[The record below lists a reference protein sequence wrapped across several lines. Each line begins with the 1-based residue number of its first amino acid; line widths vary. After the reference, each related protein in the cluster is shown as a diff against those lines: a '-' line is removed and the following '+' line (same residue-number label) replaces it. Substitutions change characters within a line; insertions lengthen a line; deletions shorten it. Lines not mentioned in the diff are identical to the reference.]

1 MAWAGGARRSHEREI
16 DMFDSIPEGWTA
28 LLLLGAFHGVNPGM
42 GWLFAVALG
51 LQEGSGRAVWRAL
64 PPLIAGHALAVGV
77 AIAVGALLGVAI
89 GSAPVRWGLAA
100 TLVTM
105 GILHLRRAWHPRFG
119 GMRVGPRDLLV
130 WSFLMATGHG
140 AGLMALAFVPTGGDT
155 EAHAAALPAT
165 AAPLA
170 MPSAHA
176 GHVASMSSGDAVT
189 GLLASLVHTLGYLL
203 TTVLLAAVVFY
214 RLGLRLLQRG
224 WLNLDVL
231 WAGALVLTGLVI
243 LVA

>member
-1 MAWAGGARRSHEREI
+1 ML
-16 DMFDSIPEGWTA
+16 DSIPEGWTA

-51 LQEGSGRAVWRAL
+51 LQERSGRAVWRAL
-64 PPLIAGHALAVGV
+64 PPLIAGHALAVV
-77 AIAVGALLGVAI
+77 AAIAVGTFLGVAI
-89 GSAPVRWGLAA
+89 GSAPVRWVLAA
-100 TLVTM
+100 TLVAM

-119 GMRVGPRDLLV
+119 GMRVGASDLVV

-140 AGLMALAFVPTGGDT
+140 AGLMALAFVPMGGDVAQ
-155 EAHAAALPAT
+155 AHAVHGPTT
-165 AAPLA
+165 AAPVIA
-170 MPSAHA
+170 APSAHS
-176 GHVASMSSGDAVT
+176 GHFVSMTGGDAVT
-189 GLLASLVHTLGYLL
+189 GLLAGLVHTLGYLL
-203 TTVLLAAVVFY
+203 TTVLLAAIVFH